1 MSTRKLVRSRDHRV
15 IAGVCG
21 GIGDYFGIDPIII
34 RVIAVVL
41 GLFSLGGA
49 CAAYVV
55 AWLAIP
61 DQGSGDTGAD
71 QLYTRYGDY
80 RRRRDA
86 RNAAAQR
93 PDEEAPSDKF
103 SAD

>member
-21 GIGDYFGIDPIII
+21 GIADYFGIDPLIV
-34 RVIAVVL
+34 RLIALAL
-41 GLFSLGGA
+41 GLFSVGA
-49 CAAYVV
+49 IGAAYVV

-61 DQGSGDTGAD
+61 DEGSGDSGAD
-71 QLYTRYGDY
+71 QLYERYGDY

-86 RNAAAQR
+86 RAAAENP
-93 PDEEAPSDKF
+93 PDEGPSDSF